1 MLARAFDP
9 SYKDRDLRGSGYYAD
24 GAARMAEL
32 DRLIAAGWGET
43 EPREI
48 ISGHKKTTTKHNA
61 RGKWNTE
68 RIIKALSDRM
78 RAGKPCRALD
88 LIRDGQSGLRI
99 AIRRYI
105 GWKRAFEMARE
116 RVGGRS

>member
-9 SYKDRDLRGSGYYAD
+9 SYKDFDLRGSGYYAD

-32 DRLIAAGWGET
+32 DRLIAEGWGET
-43 EPREI
+43 EPRNI
-48 ISGHKKTTTKHNA
+48 LSGHKRTTTKHNA

-68 RIIKALSDRM
+68 RIVRALVDRM

-99 AIRRYI
+99 AIRRYV

-116 RVGGRS
+116 MAGTR